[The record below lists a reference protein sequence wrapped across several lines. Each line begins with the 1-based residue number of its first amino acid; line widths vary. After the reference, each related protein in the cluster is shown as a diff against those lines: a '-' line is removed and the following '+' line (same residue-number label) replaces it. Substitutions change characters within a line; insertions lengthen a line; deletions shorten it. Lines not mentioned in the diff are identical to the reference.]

1 MSTVSPVS
9 VINKT
14 IEEDR
19 WDVPEVPMAE
29 DTGSVVKFGKN
40 TGYPKYRWQS
50 NFSRFIFSRKI

>member
-1 MSTVSPVS
+1 MSIVSPVS

-40 TGYPKYRWQS
+40 TGYPMNMWQQDE
-50 NFSRFIFSRKI
+50 FIKETNT

>member
-1 MSTVSPVS
+1 MSNVSLVS

-40 TGYPKYRWQS
+40 TGYPMNMWQQEE
-50 NFSRFIFSRKI
+50 FIKETNT